1 MVLKIKMLSK
11 KLIVMLSVLLLAL
24 VTFICFA
31 GQVNVSAASV
41 SDTDKGIYNTNWS
54 IGKVKYYINR
64 QKKFLGMGV
73 DKTYLYISLVDE
85 NGKHLDNVTKI
96 EMTYF
101 IGGENYH
108 VIKDVEKYTNNYH
121 ISFSNMF
128 SKEGQLSKAV
138 NGDNVLFHKKFTD
151 SKYEDV
157 TIDYVWFFNFYVS
170 DSVILYAYYK
180 DPVTGKDAAI
190 SFFPD
195 GEHPMYDDNGNLIGI
210 FDVDGNLLDNCTLNE
225 NGIPSTITKSDDGKI
240 TTTPIITPDDQN
252 GGEHVDKIVPLPDI
266 PGIGDINTGIDKLNT
281 VLKTLVIVAEVVAG
295 LIVLLYLVK
304 FFKWLYRLI
313 KGAIK

>member
-1 MVLKIKMLSK
+1 MALKIKAVSK
-11 KLIVMLSVLLLAL
+11 KLIVILSVLLLGL

-64 QKKFLGMGV
+64 QNILGI
-73 DKTYLYISLVDE
+73 DKTNLYISLVDE

-121 ISFSNMF
+121 IRFSNMF

-180 DPVTGKDAAI
+180 DPVTGKDSAI

-195 GEHPMYDDNGNLIGI
+195 GEHPMYDDYGNLIGI
-210 FDVDGNLLDNCTLNE
+210 FDADGNLLENCTLNE
-225 NGIPSTITKSDDGKI
+225 NGIPSTITKSDDGKV
-240 TTTPIITPDDQN
+240 TTTPIITPGDQN
-252 GGEHVDKIVPLPDI
+252 DGEHVDKILPDI
-266 PGIGDINTGIDKLNT
+266 PKIGDINKGIDKLNT
-281 VLKTLVIVAEVVAG
+281 VLKTLVIIAEVVAG